1 MQNNPFPTPTQSS
14 AMRLDRGR
22 THSASHLLRHL
33 ALAASLG
40 LVQVPLAQAQSHVPV
55 CPADSACWSSKELA
69 VFVRS
74 VSSTSS
80 GGWKHV
86 NVSLR
91 FFNRSAQATA
101 LAYVG
106 RELVISDNRSHRS
119 DNHGRTGGMP
129 RFEKGQTQ
137 TNFRVEPGEHR
148 DATIEFN
155 VWTGQ
160 QELGD
165 LFEVSLLV
173 RELRQIGDTNRVEGG
188 IEHAIVIPRLREGT
202 YAIGSG
208 GGAAA
213 VSAPVPGA
221 TASPAPLPPAA
232 QAAAPVD
239 PCKGVPLCA
248 VDGPLRVEVV
258 RIGSSTLMNEGQFTD
273 PQLAVVNLKFKNL
286 SDAPLQLTHK
296 LGDSHLSDSG
306 GNKYGEVAPPDPSK
320 DGFLPFTMKDG
331 SVSSDL
337 VLGPGA
343 TRSASLIHILE
354 RASKLNLKDRFNYEI
369 DLAEYNPQ
377 ERKVTRDFTVKFNGV
392 NGKLEITKRK
402 SGFEKFK
409 DQQAEDFEKFKNQ

>member
-1 MQNNPFPTPTQSS
+1 
-14 AMRLDRGR
+14 MRRISCKFWYLHQRGNCLPVISQ
-22 THSASHLLRHL
+22 TLRAIGLFILIACAGPL
-33 ALAASLG
+33 A
-40 LVQVPLAQAQSHVPV
+40 AQAQSSIPA
-55 CPADSACWSSKELA
+55 CPADAACWSSKELA

-160 QELGD
+160 KELGD
-165 LFEVSLLV
+165 LFEVSMLV

-202 YAIGSG
+202 YSIGA
-208 GGAAA
+208 GAAA
-213 VSAPVPGA
+213 VSAPMPGA
-221 TASPAPLPPAA
+221 TTSPAPLPPAA
-232 QAAAPVD
+232 QTAAPVD

-296 LGDSHLSDSG
+296 LGDSHLNDSG

-320 DGFLPFTMKDG
+320 EGFLPFTMKDG